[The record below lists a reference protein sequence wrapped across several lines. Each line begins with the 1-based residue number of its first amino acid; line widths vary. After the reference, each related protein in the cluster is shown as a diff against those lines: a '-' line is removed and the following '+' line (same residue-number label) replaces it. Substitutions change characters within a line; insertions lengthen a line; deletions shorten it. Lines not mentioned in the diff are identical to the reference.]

1 MVQVSRTIE
10 VGGVTLVYD
19 DSGKSAGQRATI
31 VTLHGGPGMGSRAND
46 WAAFQPLTDTYRLI
60 SYDQRGNGESQGAE
74 PYSHA
79 QFVAD
84 LEALR
89 QQLGL
94 GKIVVL
100 GGSYGGFIAL
110 EYALAHPE
118 NLHAVILRDTA
129 ASNRFQGTSK
139 DRAMSSGFPMD
150 EETLDRLFS
159 GQIRDN
165 DDFRESFA
173 MIQPLYTVER
183 DPAAE
188 AGRLARIPFR
198 YETHNWAFS
207 RNQPEY
213 DLVDRLPEVTVPVLV
228 TVGRHDW
235 ITPLEASEEL
245 AAGLPRGELVVF
257 EHSGH
262 SPHLEEQERY
272 LASVRDF
279 LARHVQAQVGQT

>member
-1 MVQVSRTIE
+1 MSPVTSSKTLNAN
-10 VGGVTLVYD
+10 GVELVYD
-19 DSGKSAGQRATI
+19 DAGSGIAI
-31 VTLHGGPGMGSRAND
+31 VTLHGGPGMGSRGGD
-46 WAAFQPLTDTYRLI
+46 WQTFGPLTDHYRLI

-89 QQLGL
+89 VRLDLGR
-94 GKIVVL
+94 IVVL
-100 GGSYGGFIAL
+100 GGSYGGFLAL

-118 NLHAVILRDTA
+118 HLHAVILRDTA
-129 ASNRFQGTSK
+129 ASNRFQDTSK
-139 DRAMSSGFPMD
+139 VKALASGFPMD
-150 EETLDRLFS
+150 EATLDRLFS
-159 GQIRDN
+159 GQMDS
-165 DDFRESFA
+165 DEDFRRSYA

-188 AGRLARIPFR
+188 AEQLSRIPFR

-207 RNQPEY
+207 RNQPTF
-213 DLVDRLPEVTVPVLV
+213 DLVDRLSEIQLPVLV

-235 ITPLEASEEL
+235 ITPLEASQEL
-245 AAGLPRGELVVF
+245 AAELPRSELVVF

-262 SPHLEEQERY
+262 SPQVEEHERF
-272 LASVRDF
+272 LGVVRDF
-279 LARHVQAQVGQT
+279 LARHGIS

>member
-1 MVQVSRTIE
+1 MSQVAE
-10 VGGVTLVYD
+10 VNGVELVYE
-19 DSGKSAGQRATI
+19 DSGPQTGQGVAI
-31 VTLHGGPGMGSRAND
+31 VTLHGGPGMGSRAGD
-46 WAAFQPLTDTYRLI
+46 WATFQPLTDQYRLI

-89 QQLGL
+89 VKLDLGRF
-94 GKIVVL
+94 VVL
-100 GGSYGGFIAL
+100 GGSYGGFLAL
-110 EYALAHPE
+110 EYALAYPE

-129 ASNRFQGTSK
+129 ASNRFQDTSK
-139 DRAMSSGFPMD
+139 EKALASDFPMD
-150 EETLDRLFS
+150 EAVLDRLFS
-159 GQIRDN
+159 GQIESD
-165 DDFRESFA
+165 DDFRASYA

-183 DPAAE
+183 NPAKEAE
-188 AGRLARIPFR
+188 QLAQIPFR

-213 DLVDRLPEVTVPVLV
+213 DLVSRLSEIEVPVLI

-235 ITPLEASEEL
+235 ITPLEASQEL
-245 AAGLPRGELVVF
+245 AAGLPDSELVIF

-262 SPHLEEQERY
+262 SPQREEANLFLQT
-272 LASVRDF
+272 VRDF
-279 LARHVQAQVGQT
+279 LARQLNGVGSP

>member
-1 MVQVSRTIE
+1 MSRTLE
-10 VGGVTLVYD
+10 VNGVRLVYD
-19 DSGKSAGQRATI
+19 DSGDDTGRKTTI
-31 VTLHGGPGMGSRAND
+31 VTLHGGPGMGSRVSD
-46 WAAFQPLTDTYRLI
+46 WAAFQPLTDHYRLI
-60 SYDQRGNGESQGAE
+60 SYDQRGSGESEGAE

-89 QQLGL
+89 TGLNLGR
-94 GKIVVL
+94 IVVL

-110 EYALAHPE
+110 EYALARPE

-139 DRAMSSGFPMD
+139 ERALSSGFPMD
-150 EETLDRLFS
+150 GETLDRLFS
-159 GQIRDN
+159 GQIQDN
-165 DDFRESFA
+165 GDFRASFA

-188 AGRLARIPFR
+188 AERLARIPFR

-207 RNQPEY
+207 RNQPTY
-213 DLVDRLPEVTVPVLV
+213 DLVDRLPEITVPVLV

-245 AAGLPRGELVVF
+245 AAGLPGGELVVF
-257 EHSGH
+257 ERSGH
-262 SPHLEEQERY
+262 SPQIEEQALY
-272 LASVRDF
+272 LQTVREF
-279 LARHVQAQVGQT
+279 LARHLAAVGAA

>member
-1 MVQVSRTIE
+1 MSQTIE
-10 VGGVTLVYD
+10 VNGVRLVYD
-19 DSGKSAGQRATI
+19 DSGKGAGRKTTI
-31 VTLHGGPGMGSRAND
+31 VTLHGGPGMSSRAGD
-46 WAAFQPLTDTYRLI
+46 WAAFQPLTDEYRLI
-60 SYDQRGNGESQGAE
+60 SYDQRGNGESEGRE

-89 QQLGL
+89 QELGL
-94 GKIVVL
+94 GRIVVL
-100 GGSYGGFIAL
+100 GGSYGGFLAL

-118 NLHAVILRDTA
+118 NLHALILRDTA

-139 DRAMSSGFPMD
+139 ERAMSSGFPMD
-150 EETLDRLFS
+150 EATLDRLFS
-159 GQIRDN
+159 GQVRDN
-165 DDFRESFA
+165 DDFRASFA

-188 AGRLARIPFR
+188 AERLARIPFR

-207 RNQPEY
+207 RNQPNY
-213 DLVDRLPEVTVPVLV
+213 DLVDRLLEITVPVLV

-245 AAGLPRGELVVF
+245 AAHLPNSELVVF
-257 EHSGH
+257 ERSGH
-262 SPHLEEQERY
+262 SPQLEEQPLY
-272 LASVRDF
+272 LQTVRDF
-279 LARHVQAQVGQT
+279 LARHLTAVRA

>member
-1 MVQVSRTIE
+1 MSRTIE
-10 VGGVTLVYD
+10 VNGVRLVYD
-19 DSGKSAGQRATI
+19 DSGKGDGQKVAI
-31 VTLHGGPGMGSRAND
+31 VTLHGGPGMSSRAGD

-60 SYDQRGNGESQGAE
+60 SYDQRGNGESEDGE

-79 QFVAD
+79 QFVDD

-89 QQLGL
+89 TGLNL

-100 GGSYGGFIAL
+100 GGSYGGFLAL
-110 EYALAHPE
+110 EYALAYPQ

-129 ASNRFQGTSK
+129 ASNRFQDTSK
-139 DRAMSSGFPMD
+139 RRALESEFPMD

-165 DDFRESFA
+165 DDFRASFA

-183 DPAAE
+183 DLSAE
-188 AGRLARIPFR
+188 AERLALIPFR

-207 RNQPEY
+207 RNQPNY
-213 DLVDRLPEVTVPVLV
+213 DLVDRLPGITVPVLV

-245 AAGLPRGELVVF
+245 ASHLLKGELVVF
-257 EHSGH
+257 ERSGH
-262 SPHLEEQERY
+262 SPQLEEQSLY
-272 LASVRDF
+272 LQTVRAF
-279 LARHVQAQVGQT
+279 LARHLAAVGTA

>member
-1 MVQVSRTIE
+1 MSAAAWGHTLE
-10 VGGVTLVYD
+10 VNGVRLVYED
-19 DSGKSAGQRATI
+19 AGSGVTI
-31 VTLHGGPGMGSRAND
+31 VTLHGGPGMGSRLGD
-46 WAAFQPLTDTYRLI
+46 WATFQPLTDAYRLI
-60 SYDQRGNGESQGAE
+60 SYDQRGNGDSQGAE

-89 QQLGL
+89 TRLGL

-100 GGSYGGFIAL
+100 GGSYGGFLAL

-118 NLHAVILRDTA
+118 HLHAVILRDTA

-139 DRAMSSGFPMD
+139 DKALASGFPMD
-150 EETLDRLFS
+150 EEVLDRLFS
-159 GQIRDN
+159 GQIRSDE
-165 DDFRESFA
+165 DFRQSFA
-173 MIQPLYTVER
+173 MIQPLYTVTR

-188 AGRLARIPFR
+188 AGRLAAIPFR
-198 YETHNWAFS
+198 YQTHNWAFS
-207 RNQPEY
+207 RNQPGY
-213 DLVDRLPEVTVPVLV
+213 DLVSRLPEIEVPVLV

-262 SPHLEEQERY
+262 SPQTEERAQYLEV
-272 LASVRDF
+272 VRDF
-279 LARHVQAQVGQT
+279 LARHLPPAGPA

>member
-1 MVQVSRTIE
+1 MSQTIT
-10 VGGVTLVYD
+10 VNGVRLVYED
-19 DSGKSAGQRATI
+19 GGQGTAI
-31 VTLHGGPGMGSRAND
+31 VTLHGGPGMGSRASD
-46 WAAFQPLTDTYRLI
+46 WSAFQPLTDHYRLI
-60 SYDQRGNGESQGAE
+60 SYDQRGNGDSGAGE
-74 PYSHA
+74 GYSHA

-89 QQLGL
+89 VQLGL

-100 GGSYGGFIAL
+100 GGSYGGFLAL

-118 NLHAVILRDTA
+118 HLHAVILRDTA
-129 ASNRFQGTSK
+129 ASNRFQDTSME
-139 DRAMSSGFPMD
+139 RALSSGFPMD
-150 EETLDRLFS
+150 QARLERLFG
-159 GQIRDN
+159 GQLAS
-165 DDFRESFA
+165 DDEFRESFA

-188 AGRLARIPFR
+188 AERLARIPFR

-207 RNQPEY
+207 RNQPAY
-213 DLVDRLPEVTVPVLV
+213 DLTGRLHEIGVPVLV
-228 TVGRHDW
+228 TVGREDW

-245 AAGLPRGELVVF
+245 AAGLPRSELVVF

-272 LASVRDF
+272 LGVVRDF
-279 LARHVQAQVGQT
+279 LARHVPVATPA